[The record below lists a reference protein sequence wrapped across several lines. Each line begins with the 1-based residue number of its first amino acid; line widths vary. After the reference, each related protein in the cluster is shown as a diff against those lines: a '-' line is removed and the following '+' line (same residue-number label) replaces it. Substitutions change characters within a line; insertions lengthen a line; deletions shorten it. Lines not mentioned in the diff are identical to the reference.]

1 MNADLKSTWRLLKP
15 HALPRIP
22 ALITVMVLGG
32 LVTFGQSLV
41 VLLLEPI
48 WNLVLFPRKGDAA
61 LTAEPG
67 PIEELFAWIT
77 KTSVEEGIIRGEA
90 KQNDQ
95 YAALCIVVIFLILLA
110 FLTAT
115 AQYLYNQLSNRVSLR
130 MVVDLRVRI
139 AKHLMGLGL
148 GWHGSRKLGDTLSR
162 VSSDVQ
168 QTLAA
173 IKVCFGDLLQN
184 GYATFAFMGVMVY
197 AAPELS
203 GVVILSVVLLA
214 WPVSKLSKRVRKR
227 STKSLTTL
235 GASVQVLTQMFQGI
249 RTVRAFDMERQ
260 EVERYERLNEEYLD
274 DTMRMVRAQSL
285 TLAWTTLFSHVGI
298 AILLFVVGFG
308 AIWFDLFGDGGKMM
322 IFFMG
327 SAQMYN
333 HIKRLTKNW
342 TIIETSVGASERLC
356 AVLEEEADVQE
367 KEDAHALGEISGN
380 VSIEG
385 LRFAYPNAEGP
396 ALAGIDLEVKA
407 GETLALVGPSGGGKS
422 TLLSMICRFF
432 DPDEGS
438 VRVDGHDLKA
448 VTLASWR
455 QQFSLVEQ
463 APFLFHASIRENI
476 RYGRPDATQEEIEA
490 AATSAHIHEFIQ
502 TLPEGYDT
510 DVADM
515 GTRLSGGQRQR
526 ITIARAILKGAPL
539 LLLDEATSSLDSESE
554 SAVQAA
560 LENVMRD
567 RTVVVIAHRLATI
580 RNADRIA
587 VLEGGTVSQSGTHA
601 ELLAAGGTYCRLV
614 EMQQLEGAEQRDAGP
629 EVPETTEA

>member
-1 MNADLKSTWRLLKP
+1 
-15 HALPRIP
+15 
-22 ALITVMVLGG
+22 MVLGG

-48 WNLVLFPRKGDAA
+48 WNLVLFPRKGEAA
-61 LTAEPG
+61 LNADPG

-110 FLTAT
+110 FLTAA
-115 AQYLYNQLSNRVSLR
+115 AQYLYNQLANRVSLR
-130 MVVDLRVRI
+130 MVVDLRVSI

-184 GYATFAFMGVMVY
+184 GYATVAFMGVMAY

-203 GVVILSVVLLA
+203 GAVILSVVLLA
-214 WPVSKLSKRVRKR
+214 WPVSKLSKRVRRR

-260 EVERYERLNEEYLD
+260 EVERYERLNEDYLE

-298 AILLFVVGFG
+298 ALLLFVVGFG

-356 AVLEEEADVQE
+356 AVLEEEADVRE
-367 KEDAHALGEISGN
+367 RSDAHSLGDISGA
-380 VSIEG
+380 VSVEG
-385 LRFAYPNAEGP
+385 LRFAYPNSEGP
-396 ALAGIDLEVKA
+396 ALSGIDLEVRA

-432 DPDEGS
+432 DPDEGA
-438 VRVDGHDLKA
+438 VRVDGHDLTD
-448 VTLASWR
+448 VTLTSWR

-463 APFLFHASIRENI
+463 APFLFHTTIRENI
-476 RYGRPDATQEEIEA
+476 RYGRPDATQAEIEEA
-490 AATSAHIHEFIQ
+490 
-502 TLPEGYDT
+502 
-510 DVADM
+510 
-515 GTRLSGGQRQR
+515 
-526 ITIARAILKGAPL
+526 
-539 LLLDEATSSLDSESE
+539 LLDYGM
-554 SAVQAA
+554 QA
-560 LENVMRD
+560 LHTR
-567 RTVVVIAHRLATI
+567 RRLLTPCGRHAC
-580 RNADRIA
+580 DM
-587 VLEGGTVSQSGTHA
+587 LPLQS
-601 ELLAAGGTYCRLV
+601 CRLP
-614 EMQQLEGAEQRDAGP
+614 GHRRRGRTIITPDAPRAAWAHLPALCVRLLVGDP
-629 EVPETTEA
+629 HGDWSGRATTLRTRSPKAHLRRSWPAHTASFVIVRRLPYKRSRLRQKVLTP